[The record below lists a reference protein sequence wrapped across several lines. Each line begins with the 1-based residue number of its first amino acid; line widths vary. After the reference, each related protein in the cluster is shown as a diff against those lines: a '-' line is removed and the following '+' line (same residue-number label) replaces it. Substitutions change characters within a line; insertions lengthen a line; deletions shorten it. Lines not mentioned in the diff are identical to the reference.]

1 MDDDRLFT
9 GEDMVRALRFA
20 HDRAF
25 QAGQV
30 EEGVGLDVGD
40 RRSRPPTFA
49 ELDAELMESGFPT
62 FPADEPTF
70 VLRPSDYD
78 AEAALHEYV
87 MQGDGEKYARAAAK
101 EWQFEEWTRDNA
113 HDR

>member
-62 FPADEPTF
+62 FPADVPAI
-70 VLRPSDYD
+70 VVCASDYWSTD
-78 AEAALHEYV
+78 AMTALQNEEAMIAFS
-87 MQGDGEKYARAAAK
+87 R
-101 EWQFEEWTRDNA
+101 WQIANP
-113 HDR
+113 DRVGPSRP